1 MLRLVKHSSSS
12 SRSLPK
18 QLAIGALRIYGSTRN
33 FADRVSWQAE
43 SHHDIQRV
51 TRNAIIH
58 ELTQAQTKTI
68 ERVVPWFLENM
79 PESYFRQVSL
89 DTRMSHMKAISAVKD
104 ANMDLHLNLQTTL
117 PNGGQMF
124 TFVRPGTNSGRLLD
138 LIQHLPWNHN
148 QEGYL
153 ALSRVKVFT
162 SKDESMSISM
172 FIYGEEGIQDEPVG
186 VVRGAG
192 SKILDYAMKI
202 QRGEITNKEFPI
214 PEPSPIFE
222 REYLEEYMKN
232 CTVTYITKTH
242 PLRFLKQVKLY
253 DQVRDSDGT
262 AVSIEKSTSEF
273 TNVHSEGHYWID
285 IAVANS
291 LPQISLEMITRL
303 MYRQGFDVS
312 RSHVDLV
319 STGPD
324 EFVSQI
330 RMHVEPLRE
339 GADSEEAFDLL
350 KKDIKRTKLL
360 NPAIIELCMSKY
372 S

>member
-1 MLRLVKHSSSS
+1 MLSLVKNIS
-12 SRSLPK
+12 SRRIIIPK
-18 QLAIGALRIYGSTRN
+18 QLAISALRIYGGTRN

-58 ELTQAQTKTI
+58 ELTQEQTKTI
-68 ERVVPWFLENM
+68 EKVVPWFLENM
-79 PESYFRQVSL
+79 PESYFHQVSL
-89 DTRMSHMKAISAVKD
+89 DTRMSHIKAISAVKD

-117 PNGGQMF
+117 PNGGQVF
-124 TFVRPGTNSGRLLD
+124 TFVRPGKKSGRLLD

-172 FIYGEEGIQDEPVG
+172 FIYGEESIKDDPVET
-186 VVRGAG
+186 RAAET
-192 SKILDYAMKI
+192 KIFDYAMKI
-202 QRGEITNKEFPI
+202 QRGEITNKDGPI
-214 PEPSPIFE
+214 LEPSPIFE
-222 REYLEEYMKN
+222 REYLENYMTK
-232 CTVTYITKTH
+232 CTASYINKSHTY
-242 PLRFLKQVKLY
+242 RFLKQVKLY

-324 EFVSQI
+324 EFVS
-330 RMHVEPLRE
+330 
-339 GADSEEAFDLL
+339 
-350 KKDIKRTKLL
+350 
-360 NPAIIELCMSKY
+360 
-372 S
+372 